1 MAVNII
7 QAKKTYLKSALSASA
22 SQVVLRYLKDAK
34 GNDLAM
40 SDFGTLGVI
49 VVRQGDTTEMIKFN
63 NVVIGSDGRAT
74 LTVDT
79 NGRNLS
85 PKPPYAGSATGES
98 FQPGASVIITNDPWT
113 TSQFA
118 VLGNAN
124 VWNEEQTFVVSPSI
138 PDGTDPDHAV
148 NKGQLDDVAGDI
160 ADLQANKAPINS
172 PAFTG
177 TPTAPTPTTA
187 AGLANKSFV
196 EYIISQYSLGQD
208 LNFRDVDITYDG
220 EGNISTITDNELL
233 LVYAVTWD
241 SNGNPTSI
249 TETLNGVLQYT
260 YTLTWNSNGQL
271 TSLTRTP

>member
-34 GNDLAM
+34 GNNLAM

-63 NVVIGSDGRAT
+63 NIVIGSDGRAT
-74 LTVDT
+74 LTVAT

-138 PDGTDPDHAV
+138 PDGTTANDPASY
-148 NKGQLDDVAGDI
+148 GQLLAVIASVA
-160 ADLQANKAPINS
+160 AKANINS
-172 PAFTG
+172 PVFTG
-177 TPTAPTPTTA
+177 SPQAPTPTIA
-187 AGLANKSFV
+187 AGLATKSFV
-196 EYIISQYSLGQD
+196 EYLISQYSLGQD
-208 LNFRDVDITYDG
+208 LNFRNVTIGRNADGQVITL
-220 EGNISTITDNELL
+220 TDSALNLII
-233 LVYAVTWD
+233 AVTWAND
-241 SNGNPTSI
+241 NPVSI
-249 TETLNGVLQYT
+249 TETLGGVLQYT
-260 YTLTWNSNGQL
+260 YTLTWNSDDEL
-271 TSLTRTP
+271 TNVTRTP